1 MTEPTDAEQY
11 LNVADQCSA
20 TATSELA
27 ASILVDGGSG
37 TLRQLLNDAAD
48 AIRAGWSTPQP
59 TQPQAGPISGAKSFQ
74 TYAEANAYSKGYYAG
89 KKAAKQPQ
97 AEAVPMTP
105 EQRDALWESCKY
117 DDGEEWTVDWEQ
129 IVDAVERHHR
139 IGIKGGQYVV

>member
-20 TATSELA
+20 TATNELA

-59 TQPQAGPISGAKSFQ
+59 TQAQAGPVPLTDDELLAMW
-74 TYAEANAYSKGYYAG
+74 AG
-89 KKAAKQPQ
+89 GDERFMRPVLGKNKVLAFG
-97 AEAVPMTP
+97 
-105 EQRDALWESCKY
+105 R
-117 DDGEEWTVDWEQ
+117 
-129 IVDAVERHHR
+129 AVEHRH
-139 IGIKGGQYVV
+139 GIKGGQHGTDN